1 MFRISDPTLVVSSV
15 GTFLVRDNNPPSCST
30 PVMVRGAIRDG
41 DMIKI
46 IGTYSILIL
55 LLTIIIFYN
64 TYSVKWRVR

>member
-1 MFRISDPTLVVSSV
+1 MFRISDPTLGVSSV

-46 IGTYSILIL
+46 IGTLFFIYYLD
-55 LLTIIIFYN
+55 IFIYLF
-64 TYSVKWRVR
+64 SKMEGEIKVR